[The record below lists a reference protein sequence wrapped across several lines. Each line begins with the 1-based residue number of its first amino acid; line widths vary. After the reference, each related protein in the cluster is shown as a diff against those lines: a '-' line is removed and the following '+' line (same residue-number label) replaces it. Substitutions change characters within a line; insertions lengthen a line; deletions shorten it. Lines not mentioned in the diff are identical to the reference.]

1 MMMTSTTAD
10 HVKME
15 PPFYH
20 EELNLQEFAHI
31 AGYSSA
37 GSSLAVTQRTGGGG
51 QEPGVRYPEHKL
63 IGANIIIQG
72 SSMKKKNM
80 AASGAA
86 AAIVAS
92 VPPVPVIQ
100 AGYSEVITRGSDA
113 LKLIQASGNTAGGG
127 GLNDPTGGSREAAV
141 GNNHSPVSTAGEGG
155 AAVVAGVVPGVVGG
169 SSSSS
174 SSSSDV
180 SLLPVGASSAINL
193 LKLTPPELEHLLIQA
208 AANPVLA
215 SSSSPSPT
223 SAAPQQGISLPGAP
237 QQGISLPGA
246 PQQGISLPGAPHPFL
261 YRSQQI
267 ITQEQEGF
275 ADGFVKALADLHK
288 QNQLLGTP
296 ISPSALAA
304 GSPTYPARS
313 LHPAGEVPVYTNL
326 SSFNPAAAA
335 QLSPPLTQPPTP
347 ASYSSAAGTTSAASA
362 VQLQF
367 AGLSR
372 LHPGRGP
379 LDEPQ
384 TVPDVS
390 SAAPTGAEPGSVSPA
405 TLSPIDLETQ
415 ERIKAERKRL
425 RNRIAASKC
434 RKRKLERIA
443 RLEEKVKVLK
453 SQNSDL
459 ASTASLLREQ
469 VSQLKQKVM
478 SHVTSGCQISV
489 TKTSPGP
496 KAAGDPVS
504 C

>member
-1 MMMTSTTAD
+1 MMMTSTTTD

-20 EELNLQEFAHI
+20 EDALNLQDFAQI
-31 AGYSSA
+31 AAYS
-37 GSSLAVTQRTGGGG
+37 GSSPGGTQGVLRATTGS
-51 QEPGVRYPEHKL
+51 ESGVRYQDHKL
-63 IGANIIIQG
+63 MGANIIIQG
-72 SSMKKKNM
+72 TNLKKKNIS
-80 AASGAA
+80 AV
-86 AAIVAS
+86 ITAS
-92 VPPVPVIQ
+92 VPPPVIQ
-100 AGYSEVITRGSDA
+100 PGFSEVITRGSDG
-113 LKLIQASGNTAGGG
+113 LKLIPGSGLAEN
-127 GLNDPTGGSREAAV
+127 SRD
-141 GNNHSPVSTAGEGG
+141 
-155 AAVVAGVVPGVVGG
+155 AAVVNNPMPSSGEGVAVPGDASGST
-169 SSSSS
+169 SSSSN
-174 SSSSDV
+174 SSSDV
-180 SLLPVGASSAINL
+180 SLLPSTASTAALNL
-193 LKLTPPELEHLLIQA
+193 LKLSPPELEHLLIQA
-208 AANPVLA
+208 ASPAL
-215 SSSSPSPT
+215 SSSSSTPSPA
-223 SAAPQQGISLPGAP
+223 SSAPQPATQVP
-237 QQGISLPGA
+237 
-246 PQQGISLPGAPHPFL
+246 PFL
-261 YRSQQI
+261 YRNQPV

-288 QNQLLGTP
+288 QNQLLGAP

-304 GSPTYPARS
+304 SSPTYPVARA

-326 SSFNPAAAA
+326 SSFNPTAA
-335 QLSPPLTQPPTP
+335 QLSPPVPQPPPP
-347 ASYSSAAGTTSAASA
+347 APYTSSPSPGT

-367 AGLSR
+367 PGLGR
-372 LHPGRGP
+372 LHTGRGP

-390 SAAPTGAEPGSVSPA
+390 QSGAAPAGGGGGDSGSTPS
-405 TLSPIDLETQ
+405 LSPIDLETQ

-478 SHVTSGCQISV
+478 SHVTSGCQIAV
-489 TKTSPGP
+489 TKSTTGG
-496 KAAGDPVS
+496 KASGESAS